1 MRNNFVAFVLYV
13 YIPHLGSSSLA
24 GVTGTPTQNTISQI
38 LKKNYIDLHRIISIN
53 PTNVAGYFYSAELIS
68 NATLHYV
75 TTTVGISGEE
85 KGHKLL
91 QDCHV
96 NIVSHDDPV
105 ERVRKLLETL
115 RELEPAA
122 KVVVERI
129 NGQVSTYT
137 YCYH

>member
-68 NATLHYV
+68 NATDSPLCDYYCWYLW
-75 TTTVGISGEE
+75 G
-85 KGHKLL
+85 
-91 QDCHV
+91 
-96 NIVSHDDPV
+96 
-105 ERVRKLLETL
+105 
-115 RELEPAA
+115 RE
-122 KVVVERI
+122 
-129 NGQVSTYT
+129 GS
-137 YCYH
+137 